1 MNGLERLKMSSTY
14 KEERREELS
23 HKIIN
28 FFLTKK
34 MKKRKKPF
42 FFLSF
47 PQYFIAFLPVDF
59 GKNTF
64 QPTAGVCPLKTFTMG
79 LQ

>member
-34 MKKRKKPF
+34 WKKNLF
-42 FFLSF
+42 SFFLFRNILLLFS
-47 PQYFIAFLPVDF
+47 Q
-59 GKNTF
+59 
-64 QPTAGVCPLKTFTMG
+64 
-79 LQ
+79 